1 MGEKSLNSFAECR
14 SQNYL
19 KSNYFPGGTWQ
30 YSSPSTFLRLQF
42 TVVLKY
48 SMTIFVVRC
57 IDFGR
62 EQKNKEN
69 KREREWKNV
78 YSKRQHI
85 CIGWSDV
92 ISNNVLIIA
101 WENRDGK
108 IQFATLSYALWDQKR
123 QRDSAEGIARSSS
136 IVKQLYSQRQSM
148 EHWNTHTCIA
158 CIWSWFSKII
168 IFVVS
173 RS

>member
-62 EQKNKEN
+62 EQKIRKIKEKEN
-69 KREREWKNV
+69 
-78 YSKRQHI
+78 
-85 CIGWSDV
+85 
-92 ISNNVLIIA
+92 
-101 WENRDGK
+101 GK
-108 IQFATLSYALWDQKR
+108 
-123 QRDSAEGIARSSS
+123 
-136 IVKQLYSQRQSM
+136 M
-148 EHWNTHTCIA
+148 CIA
-158 CIWSWFSKII
+158 SGSTYG
-168 IFVVS
+168 S
-173 RS
+173 DDLM